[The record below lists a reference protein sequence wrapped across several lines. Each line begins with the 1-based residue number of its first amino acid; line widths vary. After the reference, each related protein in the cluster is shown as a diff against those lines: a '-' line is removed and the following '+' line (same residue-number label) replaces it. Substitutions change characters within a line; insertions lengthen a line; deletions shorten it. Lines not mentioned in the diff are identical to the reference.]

1 MSFDLW
7 RQIFS
12 KNQRCVD
19 RLIMSLL
26 NLTPA
31 FRRDAVTSKL
41 SKIFQPCF
49 AALFDWGCKGMC
61 CLYSNKIFL
70 LFFKSF
76 LPLFKLRKYWDNRF
90 FLRRTAKIQIDV
102 FPSNFFTLIYSHSN
116 HIAIHT
122 ALKNCAFLSSGRQR

>member
-31 FRRDAVTSKL
+31 LRRDAVTSKL
-41 SKIFQPCF
+41 SKIFQLYF

-61 CLYSNKIFL
+61 CFYSDKIFL
-70 LFFKSF
+70 LFFKSI
-76 LPLFKLRKYWDNRF
+76 LPLLDFRKHERFSIFFYGGQRYNPLRLLPIIF
-90 FLRRTAKIQIDV
+90 I
-102 FPSNFFTLIYSHSN
+102 
-116 HIAIHT
+116 
-122 ALKNCAFLSSGRQR
+122 